1 MGQEGKGLTV
11 PKGVSGREDFTERD
25 AAFIEKFAE
34 ANFDISKR
42 QSCAVAA
49 GLGTGDLARMNGGR
63 VTKALLQNKKLR
75 AALKRKGVD
84 MDMIADKLVELLNCN
99 SPLNDKMPDNY
110 IRHRALETAIRVFD
124 ANPPQKI
131 EVDKSTTQHI
141 VITNEAAT
149 RLENYQKMRELT
161 QDANT
166 GVYTERP

>member
-25 AAFIEKFAE
+25 AAFIEKWKDN
-34 ANFDISKR
+34 NFDITKR
-42 QSCAVAA
+42 AECAAAA

-75 AALKRKGVD
+75 AALKRVD
-84 MDMIADKLVELLNCN
+84 VNMDTVAEKLKELLTAK
-99 SPLNDKMPDNY
+99 SPLNPDANDNY
-110 IRHRALETAIRVFD
+110 IQHKTVETLIRVFD

>member
-1 MGQEGKGLTV
+1 MPRGIKEK
-11 PKGVSGREDFTERD
+11 EDFS
-25 AAFIEKFAE
+25 EKD
-34 ANFDISKR
+34 ANFISAWTETGFDLAKR
-42 QSCAVAA
+42 QGCAVAA

-75 AALKRKGVD
+75 AALKRVD
-84 MDMIADKLVELLNCN
+84 VNMDTVAEKLKELLTAK
-99 SPLNDKMPDNY
+99 SPLNLNANDNY
-110 IRHRALETAIRVFD
+110 IQHKTVETLIRVFD

>member
-11 PKGVSGREDFTERD
+11 PKGVSEREDFTERD
-25 AAFIEKFAE
+25 AAFITKYAE
-34 ANFDISKR
+34 ANFDVTKR
-42 QSCAVAA
+42 QECAVAA

-75 AALKRKGVD
+75 AALKRVD
-84 MDMIADKLVELLNCN
+84 VNMDTVAEKLKELLTAK
-99 SPLNDKMPDNY
+99 SPLNPDANDNY
-110 IRHRALETAIRVFD
+110 IQHKTVETLIRVFD